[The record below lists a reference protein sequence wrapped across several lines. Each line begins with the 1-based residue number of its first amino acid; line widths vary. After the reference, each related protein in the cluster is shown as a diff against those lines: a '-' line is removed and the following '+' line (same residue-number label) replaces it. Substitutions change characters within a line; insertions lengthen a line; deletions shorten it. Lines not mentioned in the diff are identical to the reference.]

1 MPLLLRLLLPHQIRC
16 ARRLCSTWE
25 APGLSYARLLSSSA
39 VDLLRRYVLWNQ
51 WLRPSKL
58 FETETFQLGSC

>member
-1 MPLLLRLLLPHQIRC
+1 
-16 ARRLCSTWE
+16 
-25 APGLSYARLLSSSA
+25 LLSSSA